1 MPEPD
6 YRHLSV
12 LWATPEAAATCAE
25 LHADLFAPAWDEKS
39 FQALLD
45 HPASVAFLARLGTPP
60 ETVGFILGQLAADEA
75 EILTLGVRA
84 DRQRHGIASRLI
96 EALARAAKQAEARIL
111 FLEVEAGNTA
121 ALALYR
127 KLGFEE
133 RGRRKGYYAKANA
146 APADAVT
153 FVRAL

>member
-1 MPEPD
+1 MSEPD

-12 LWATPEAAATCAE
+12 LWATPEAAATCAK
-25 LHADLFAPAWDEKS
+25 LHADLFAAAWDAKS
-39 FQALLD
+39 FQTLLD
-45 HPASVAFLARLGTPP
+45 HPASVAFLARLGTP
-60 ETVGFILGQLAADEA
+60 ETIGFILGQLAADEA

-96 EALARAAKQAEARIL
+96 EALARAAKQAEARML

-133 RGRRKGYYAKANA
+133 RGRRKGYYTKANA

-153 FVRAL
+153 LARAL